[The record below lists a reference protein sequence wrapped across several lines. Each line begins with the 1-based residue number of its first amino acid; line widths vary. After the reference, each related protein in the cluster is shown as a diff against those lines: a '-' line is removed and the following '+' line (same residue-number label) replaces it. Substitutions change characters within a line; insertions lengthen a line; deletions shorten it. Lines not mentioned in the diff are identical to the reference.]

1 MKLLVVVDKLLTGF
15 DAPPCTYLY
24 IDKSMQDH
32 GLFQAIC
39 RTNRLDGEDKDF
51 GYIVDY
57 KDLFKKVENAIA
69 VYTSELDHS
78 AGGADPEVLLQDRLK
93 KGKERLDNALE
104 ALALLCEPVE
114 PPKGE
119 LEHIHYFCGNT
130 EIPTDLEEHEP
141 QRVAL
146 YKATVALVRAYANI
160 ADELE
165 AAGYSAADISRIKQQ
180 LDHYLNAARDHPQGQ
195 RRDAS
200 TSRPTRPTCGT

>member
-1 MKLLVVVDKLLTGF
+1 
-15 DAPPCTYLY
+15 
-24 IDKSMQDH
+24 MQDH
-32 GLFQAIC
+32 GLFQTIC

-78 AGGADPEVLLQDRLK
+78 AGGSDPEILLQDRLK

-130 EIPTDLEEHEP
+130 ECW
-141 QRVAL
+141 A
-146 YKATVALVRAYANI
+146 
-160 ADELE
+160 
-165 AAGYSAADISRIKQQ
+165 
-180 LDHYLNAARDHPQGQ
+180 QGQ
-195 RRDAS
+195 RRAWRFPANPYGAAVIGPGEFLTIFCDRNGLQSLCELHSSFTIAGDGTEPITLWGPEAEPGNPS
-200 TSRPTRPTCGT
+200 SRPIIEQGQGHYRRDIDQKTLLLTAIL